1 MSRIART
8 PPKLKKG
15 TGTGLRSATGFS
27 AVHDPNARPLGGYND
42 RREPCHYLEGQI
54 VSFPSYPWFTDFEQS
69 SRGDAH
75 CSSFVHFDAR
85 HTPSSPH
92 AGRTN
97 FDLLTGFAPACYTLQ
112 STCHQLFVQVLEGE
126 FRTRP
131 VIASV
136 IDSAKL
142 VRHGGLRLLQMN
154 RGRLMRCVSIAQSA
168 SEKQLTQGHQ
178 LLRIPKFS
186 HPY

>member
-1 MSRIART
+1 MPEHHRSSR
-8 PPKLKKG
+8 KG
-15 TGTGLRSATGFS
+15 RVQGF
-27 AVHDPNARPLGGYND
+27 AARPDSLLCMIRTQD
-42 RREPCHYLEGQI
+42 RSGAIMTGVNHAIIWRVRL
-54 VSFPSYPWFTDFEQS
+54 
-69 SRGDAH
+69 GDAH

-154 RGRLMRCVSIAQSA
+154 RGRLISYSA
-168 SEKQLTQGHQ
+168 SPSFRTLIDEVPLPVT
-178 LLRIPKFS
+178 
-186 HPY
+186 